1 MYLTCRRSI
10 KSRYKIYLLFPSY
23 QGIQGVKLG
32 SVQPHDLKL
41 KFKNLIFLV
50 FFFFVEMI
58 GNFLFFKANISIK
71 VYYEYKRVKHS
82 CSDDKIPCDTFDW

>member
-1 MYLTCRRSI
+1 MTKFWEVPFCMKWSFHISNELYVFDKIQNFEEPMYLTCRRSI

-50 FFFFVEMI
+50 FFF
-58 GNFLFFKANISIK
+58 S
-71 VYYEYKRVKHS
+71 
-82 CSDDKIPCDTFDW
+82 

>member
-1 MYLTCRRSI
+1 M
-10 KSRYKIYLLFPSY
+10 
-23 QGIQGVKLG
+23 
-32 SVQPHDLKL
+32 
-41 KFKNLIFLV
+41 